1 MSLKDLLTPFP
12 WANYSRKLKEKIT
25 KPKNSG
31 FFTEENAK
39 ERQMRYVEGK
49 SGTVEDG
56 NVVCFYWFV
65 DPEDGI
71 IVDIKFQ
78 VFGQSALIGAA
89 ETAAEFCVGKSYIQ
103 AKRISADL
111 LDKQL
116 RDHPSEPAFPKETY
130 GHLNLV
136 LEALEEACCQCE
148 DIPIPEAYLA
158 PPVPYDMRQ
167 AATGG
172 YPGWEELSD
181 GERGVVLEEILDR
194 DIRPYIALDGGG
206 VDIKELKTPFEIII
220 TYQGNCT
227 SCYASVGTTLS
238 YIQQVLRSQ
247 VHPNITVTPDI

>member
-1 MSLKDLLTPFP
+1 MSFKDLLTPFP
-12 WANYSRKLKEKIT
+12 WTRYSKKLKEKIL

-39 ERQMRYVEGK
+39 ERSVRYVEGK
-49 SGTVEDG
+49 SGSVEDG
-56 NVVCFYWFV
+56 NAVCFYWFV
-65 DPEDGI
+65 DPEDGV
-71 IVDIKFQ
+71 IVDAKFQ
-78 VFGQSALIGAA
+78 VYGQSALIGAA
-89 ETAAEFCVGKSYIQ
+89 EAACEFCVGKNYLQ

-116 RDHPSEPAFPKETY
+116 RDHPAEPAFPKETY

-136 LEALEEACCQCE
+136 IEALEEACSQCE
-148 DIPIPEAYLA
+148 DIPIPETYLA

-172 YPGWEELSD
+172 YPGWEGLSTP
-181 GERGVVLEEILDR
+181 ERRGILEEILDR

-206 VDIKELKTPFEIII
+206 VDIKEIKTPYEVII

-227 SCYASVGTTLS
+227 SCFSSVGTTLS

-247 VHPNITVTPDI
+247 VHPNLTVTPDL